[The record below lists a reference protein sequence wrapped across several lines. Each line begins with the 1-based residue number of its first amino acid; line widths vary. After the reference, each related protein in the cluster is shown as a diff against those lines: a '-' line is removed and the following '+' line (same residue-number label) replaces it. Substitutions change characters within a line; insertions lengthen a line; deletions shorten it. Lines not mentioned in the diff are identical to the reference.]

1 MAFMR
6 FTDDHHNFVLCFN
19 PYSVGPEDKTDFYVL
34 QHIAMEIE
42 IWDEWLKALAE
53 LKRQGVKI
61 I

>member
-1 MAFMR
+1 MR
-6 FTDDHHNFVLCFN
+6 FTDDHHNFVPCSN
-19 PYSVGPEDKTDFYVL
+19 PHSVGHEDKSGFYVL

-42 IWDEWLKALAE
+42 NWDEWLKALAE

>member
-1 MAFMR
+1 
-6 FTDDHHNFVLCFN
+6 
-19 PYSVGPEDKTDFYVL
+19 VL

-42 IWDEWLKALAE
+42 NWDEWLKALAE